1 MLCEAM
7 PIGTEA
13 KALCVKS
20 RVTSMKGGEIMGNLF
35 KRLLSK
41 VLASELDKRK
51 ERLRGQLQAQ
61 INTTQSSWVKTR
73 NQLYINL
80 LDIAGETMISKMEK
94 EILK

>member
-1 MLCEAM
+1 
-7 PIGTEA
+7 
-13 KALCVKS
+13 
-20 RVTSMKGGEIMGNLF
+20 MGNLF

-73 NQLYINL
+73 NQLYIDL
-80 LDIAGETMISKMEK
+80 LEIASETMITKMEK
-94 EILK
+94 EIGQLLTT

>member
-1 MLCEAM
+1 
-7 PIGTEA
+7 
-13 KALCVKS
+13 
-20 RVTSMKGGEIMGNLF
+20 MKGGEIMGNLF

-41 VLASELDKRK
+41 VLASELEKRK
-51 ERLRGQLQAQ
+51 ERLREQLQAQ

-80 LDIAGETMISKMEK
+80 LDIASETMISKIEK